1 VYVILKARRGVY
13 KAERHNSIFEV
24 AITGAEGRF
33 LLIAFLNTD
42 SVVGVLDVNLTEIF
56 CVSKPIEDLRNE
68 GERVTI
74 LHRDIVE
81 PSVVYAKTKT
91 TILFWNE
98 ED

>member
-1 VYVILKARRGVY
+1 LKARRGVSE
-13 KAERHNSIFEV
+13 AERHNSIFEV

-42 SVVGVLDVNLTEIF
+42 SVVGVLDVNLTKIL
-56 CVSKPIEDLRNE
+56 CASKPIEDLRNE

-74 LHRDIVE
+74 LYQDTVE

-91 TILFWNE
+91 TILF
-98 ED
+98 